1 MQLFITSSSYRKVVN
16 LTNLFLHMVLEDVEL
31 ILIAKE
37 IEHVQFQ
44 VIVKEKVIVNLEIL
58 VKSLKMNNKHVNQ
71 IMIAEEVEN
80 VQYKIN
86 V

>member
-1 MQLFITSSSYRKVVN
+1 
-16 LTNLFLHMVLEDVEL
+16 MVLEDVEP
-31 ILIAKE
+31 ILIVKE

-44 VIVKEKVIVNLEIL
+44 VTVKEKVIVNLEIL